1 MTSAYDQG
9 HVPPI
14 EVHHRLRI
22 AREYAGYDQDQLA
35 KAIGISRNTVGN
47 AEKAKVAPRT
57 IVVNAWAMA
66 CGVPR
71 DWILTGK
78 HPTDHPDGG
87 SGLGIIRTERSA
99 ATQQTSAGRRNRS
112 A

>member
-9 HVPPI
+9 QVPPI

-35 KAIGISRNTVGN
+35 KIIGISRNTVGN

-78 HPTDHPDGG
+78 HPTDHPGGG
-87 SGLGIIRTERSA
+87 SGLGIIRPELHAPTRQTTVSKRTRSA
-99 ATQQTSAGRRNRS
+99 
-112 A
+112 

>member
-9 HVPPI
+9 QVPPI
-14 EVHHRLRI
+14 QVHHRLRI
-22 AREYAGYDQDQLA
+22 AREYAGYDQEQLA

-78 HPTDHPDGG
+78 HPINHPDGG
-87 SGLGIIRTERSA
+87 SGLGIIRTEHNPPTRQR
-99 ATQQTSAGRRNRS
+99 TVRQDNRS

>member
-9 HVPPI
+9 QVPPI

-22 AREYAGYDQDQLA
+22 AREYAGYDQEQLA
-35 KAIGISRNTVGN
+35 KIIGIARNTVGN
-47 AEKAKVAPRT
+47 AEKAKVTPRT

-78 HPTDHPDGG
+78 HPTDDPDGG
-87 SGLGIIRTERSA
+87 SGLGIISPERNPPTGQRTVRRVHRSA
-99 ATQQTSAGRRNRS
+99 
-112 A
+112 